1 MGSLRLVYT
10 EGDRTVEAVAD
21 TADLFAQP
29 SIAVKRSIIH
39 SARGVAEE
47 LTTKVLFALSA
58 EAIAKIPARS
68 GMSSTAQV
76 ARLLEDAFGQRAGMS
91 KIGSIP
97 PLDSV
102 ELGPIEGSKLKAY
115 RLEDGSPVDLASEPQ
130 TVTIGPMQI
139 NRSYTREELEAAGF
153 EPPPQNMTVGI
164 DCSDPESQNKEK

>member
-1 MGSLRLVYT
+1 MGSLRLIYT

-58 EAIAKIPARS
+58 EAIARIPARS

-76 ARLLEDAFGQRAGMS
+76 ARLLEDALGKRSIIPMRNHGRTMAE
-91 KIGSIP
+91 SIP

-102 ELGPIEGSKLKAY
+102 EL
-115 RLEDGSPVDLASEPQ
+115 
-130 TVTIGPMQI
+130 GPMQI

-153 EPPPQNMTVGI
+153 QPPPQSMTVGI
-164 DCSDPESQNKEK
+164 DCADPESQNEEE